1 MKDFFMNN
9 TDFLITVVVF
19 VVGLLLPNP
28 KINSFGKKIGEKI
41 PGKLKIELANKLDA
55 FEQGLRGK
63 NVNGDSSITSNEQI
77 TQEVDKLK
85 IDLGLKE

>member
-1 MKDFFMNN
+1 MKDFLMNN
-9 TDFLITVVVF
+9 TDFLITVGVF
-19 VVGLLLPNP
+19 IIGLLLPNP
-28 KINSFGKKIGEKI
+28 KLNFFGKKVGEKI
-41 PGKLKIELANKLDA
+41 PTKLREELANKIDA